1 MKLVKSLLLGSAA
14 GLAAVAGAQAADLPF
29 RKAAPV
35 DYVRVCD
42 WVSGGGYFYIP
53 GTDTCLKVGGEV
65 RFEYAYQDNQRAFQP
80 NAAFTA
86 GAAFPG
92 FIAPPGVGPGAGDNR
107 IASGTLFG
115 NRAKN
120 QSGFLGR
127 GKIEVDV
134 RTQTAYGL
142 LRTNVRVEADRYSGN
157 ETAAYSPPGVG
168 RGDSVSLDRGYITF
182 AGITAG
188 RVQSFF
194 DFYADNYNYDGIANS
209 DQSTQVLAYTA
220 TFGGGFSGTISVE
233 DPNGARRDAIGNIG
247 NNTPL
252 VPAVVA
258 VPALGVAAVA
268 AVANPFASVGATYAG
283 MRYPDAVAQVRYDA
297 AWGAVQVSGAFHD
310 VNTVGSTAA
319 TVGVGGGATGSFPGS
334 SQAGFAVQ
342 AGLDLK
348 LPMLAAGDELWLEG
362 AYQEGAYLYQDSG
375 GNLNSGFT
383 GNYIGGFIHNDVDA
397 VARPN
402 GTGGYQLSLSRG
414 FSVLGAIHHY
424 FTPQFHD
431 VLYGSYE
438 EVGYGNAVR
447 GVDWRLGGIGDGNQ
461 YKIGNQFI
469 FTPVH
474 NLDIGVD
481 VMYAKVSQDI
491 PETNAAGAVVTNSG
505 AAKAYFRSIGV
516 DPNPDLFEVRLRLN
530 RDF

>member
-14 GLAAVAGAQAADLPF
+14 SLAAVAGAQAADLPF

-65 RFEYAYQDNQRAFQP
+65 RLEYAFFDTNRAFTHAATFGA
-80 NAAFTA
+80 NA
-86 GAAFPG
+86 
-92 FIAPPGVGPGAGDNR
+92 
-107 IASGTLFG
+107 GTLANG
-115 NRAKN
+115 TIQPRAN
-120 QSGFLGR
+120 ANSSGFLGR

-142 LRTNVRVEADRYSGN
+142 LRANVRVEADRYSGTEN
-157 ETAAYSPPGVG
+157 LAYGSALNT
-168 RGDSVSLDRGYITF
+168 STSLDRGYVTF

-209 DQSTQVLAYTA
+209 DESTQVLAYTA
-220 TFGGGFSGTISVE
+220 TFGGGFSATISVE
-233 DPNGARRDAIGNIG
+233 EPNGARKDGIGS
-247 NNTPL
+247 
-252 VPAVVA
+252 
-258 VPALGVAAVA
+258 LGELATAGAAGFQPGVLA
-268 AVANPFASVGATYAG
+268 ATLTANGAQYG
-283 MRYPDAVAQVRYDA
+283 GERFPDAVGVLRYDGA
-297 AWGAVQVSGAFHD
+297 FGAVQLSGAYHD
-310 VNTVGSTAA
+310 VNTVAA
-319 TVGVGGGATGSFPGS
+319 VGPNNFPGS
-334 SQAGFAVQ
+334 TESGFAVQ

-375 GNLNSGFT
+375 ANLNSGFT

-397 VARPN
+397 VAVPN
-402 GTGGYQLSLSRG
+402 ANGGYRLEKGRG
-414 FSVLGAIHHY
+414 FSVLAALHHY

-438 EVGYGNAVR
+438 EIGYGNTVR
-447 GVDWRLGGIGDGNQ
+447 TTDWRFGGIGDGSQ

-474 NLDIGVD
+474 NLDFGID
-481 VMYAKVSQDI
+481 VMYAKVNQDL
-491 PETNAAGAVVTNSG
+491 PQGFVQANGFTGVSGAGVATNSG
-505 AAKAYFRSIGV
+505 AGKAALRAIGIDT
-516 DPNPDLFEVRLRLN
+516 DPDKFEVRLRVN